1 MTNMK
6 NKSRMTVVMS
16 LTGFPSKS
24 GAQEMLVSFAQQGWG
39 GKVENLPKVQEREG
53 TVIPKVSGTK
63 KNSQLFC
70 NTALHFFA
78 IEKR

>member
-24 GAQEMLVSFAQQGWG
+24 GALEMLVS
-39 GKVENLPKVQEREG
+39 LP
-53 TVIPKVSGTK
+53 
-63 KNSQLFC
+63 
-70 NTALHFFA
+70 
-78 IEKR
+78 